1 MVLES
6 ISEKNCTS
14 VFTHNDEELSEAFT
28 RLWTQIV
35 NKKESESNQVNIAN
49 TSILDL

>member
-1 MVLES
+1 MTLDS
-6 ISEKNCTS
+6 ISEKNCTN
-14 VFTHNDEELSEAFT
+14 VFAHNDEELTETFT
-28 RLWTQIV
+28 RLWTQII